1 MVGALLSRASAAS
14 GVKGKQVRILCE
26 LVTVIEE
33 SVAKMSLGNWEDGY
47 ARRSFSQETC
57 RSLVHGAIPPQAAR
71 KLVVPK
77 HAAAAAH
84 LCCV

>member
-1 MVGALLSRASAAS
+1 MPDLRARYAGQ
-14 GVKGKQVRILCE
+14 GVKGKQVKLLRE
-26 LVTVIEE
+26 LVTVKGEC
-33 SVAKMSLGNWEDGY
+33 AATTSLGNREDGR

>member
-33 SVAKMSLGNWEDGY
+33 SVAKMSLGNWEGKVSDE
-47 ARRSFSQETC
+47 AEPEE
-57 RSLVHGAIPPQAAR
+57 LPKIKAIKNPAMDR
-71 KLVVPK
+71 NW
-77 HAAAAAH
+77 
-84 LCCV
+84 